1 MSARTALNKD
11 LIMRRVSRGHRHQG
25 HTTTSSTPPTTTDND
40 ANAHSPYERFHLPA
54 YMRPLSLLIVP
65 IFLLSSDVRT
75 SAVFSDVFARVE
87 SGFDHFRTVTQ
98 DHDARLAAAISP
110 VDKEIGAAMQLLCS
124 LLARRNALAP
134 ISLLP
139 PEILARSSTLP
150 RRNVVF

>member
-1 MSARTALNKD
+1 M
-11 LIMRRVSRGHRHQG
+11 
-25 HTTTSSTPPTTTDND
+25 
-40 ANAHSPYERFHLPA
+40 F
-54 YMRPLSLLIVP
+54 LLIIP

-87 SGFDHFRTVTQ
+87 SRFDHFQTVTQ
-98 DHDARLAAAISP
+98 DHDARLAAISA
-110 VDKEIGAAMQLLCS
+110 VDKEVDAAKQLLCS